1 MLNIL
6 IAEDHPVVRMGVS
19 ILLKDMYND
28 LTVSEVDT
36 ADLLFSSL
44 DQQNY
49 DLLLLDINIPGGNS
63 AQILKPIRSKQ
74 PGIRILV
81 FSSFEEDTYAVRYLK
96 AGADGYVQKESPPE
110 EIKKAIQKVLNHEI
124 YTSDLVQQQMLKEMA
139 GGSHA
144 IGDIS
149 NLSDRELEIMNLLVK
164 GLSSSEIKILLNI
177 ELSTISTYKARLF
190 SKMGV
195 SNVVK
200 LVEKVNAIRLK
211 TK

>member
-1 MLNIL
+1 MTNIL

-19 ILLKDMYND
+19 LLLKDMYEEAVIEEAANADD
-28 LTVSEVDT
+28 LFKSLSEKT
-36 ADLLFSSL
+36 F
-44 DQQNY
+44 

-63 AQILKPIRSKQ
+63 AKLVKLIKARQ
-74 PGIRILV
+74 PGIPVLI
-81 FSSFEEDTYAVRYLK
+81 FSSYEEDTYAMRYLK
-96 AGADGYVQKESPPE
+96 AGADGYIQKESEPA

-124 YTSDLVQQQMLKEMA
+124 YTSDQVQQQLLKEMSGA
-139 GGSHA
+139 HHS

-195 SNVVK
+195 TNVVK
-200 LVEKVNAIRLK
+200 LVEKVNSLN
-211 TK
+211 TKN

>member
-1 MLNIL
+1 MTNIL

-19 ILLKDMYND
+19 LLLKDMYEEA
-28 LTVSEVDT
+28 VIEEAAT
-36 ADLLFSSL
+36 ADDLFKHLSEKKF
-44 DQQNY
+44 

-63 AQILKPIRSKQ
+63 AQLVKVIKAKQ
-74 PGIRILV
+74 PGIPILI
-81 FSSFEEDTYAVRYLK
+81 FSSYEEDTYAMRYLK
-96 AGADGYVQKESPPE
+96 AGADGYVQKESEPE
-110 EIKKAIQKVLNHEI
+110 EIKKAIQKVLNNEI
-124 YTSDLVQQQMLKEMA
+124 YTSDQVQQQLLKEMS
-139 GGSHA
+139 GTNQA

-195 SNVVK
+195 TNVVK
-200 LVEKVNAIRLK
+200 LVEKVNALN
-211 TK
+211 TKD

>member
-1 MLNIL
+1 MTNIL

-19 ILLKDMYND
+19 LLLKDMYEEAVIEEAANADD
-28 LTVSEVDT
+28 LFKSLSEKT
-36 ADLLFSSL
+36 F
-44 DQQNY
+44 

-63 AQILKPIRSKQ
+63 AQLVKLIKARQ
-74 PGIRILV
+74 PGIPVLI
-81 FSSFEEDTYAVRYLK
+81 FSSYEEDTYAMRYLK
-96 AGADGYVQKESPPE
+96 AGADGYIQKESEPA

-124 YTSDLVQQQMLKEMA
+124 YTSDQVQQQLLKEMSGA
-139 GGSHA
+139 HHS

-195 SNVVK
+195 TNVVK
-200 LVEKVNAIRLK
+200 LVEKVNSLN
-211 TK
+211 TKN